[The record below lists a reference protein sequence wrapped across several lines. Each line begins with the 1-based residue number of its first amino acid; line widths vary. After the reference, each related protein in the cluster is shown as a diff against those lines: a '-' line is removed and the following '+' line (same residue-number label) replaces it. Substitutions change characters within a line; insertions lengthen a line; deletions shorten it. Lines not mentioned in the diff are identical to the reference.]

1 MSLILYV
8 DRNRISPYALSTYVA
23 LSEKR
28 LPFTVQDV
36 DLDAGAAR
44 QPPFSALSLTQRVP
58 AIDHDGFILTE
69 SNAIAD
75 YLDDVFAAPDYPSV
89 LPRDLRQRARAR
101 QVQAWLRSDL
111 LALRNERDSTVVFHP
126 PRADHAP
133 LSPAAQAAGAKLL
146 QIAGELVQGEHLFG
160 AWSIADTDLA
170 LMLLRLIK
178 SGQPVPPA
186 LRAYAL
192 AQWQRPAV
200 RQWLANVPLPQLA

>member
-8 DRNRISPYALSTYVA
+8 DRNRISPYALSAYVA

-200 RQWLANVPLPQLA
+200 RQWLAKLPLPQLA

>member
-111 LALRNERDSTVVFHP
+111 LVLRNERDSTVVFHP

>member
-8 DRNRISPYALSTYVA
+8 DRNRISPYALSAYVA

-170 LMLLRLIK
+170 LMLLRLIR

-200 RQWLANVPLPQLA
+200 RQWLANVPLPQPA

>member
-8 DRNRISPYALSTYVA
+8 DRNRISPYALSAYVA

-69 SNAIAD
+69 SNAIAG

>member
-8 DRNRISPYALSTYVA
+8 DRNRISPYTFSTFVA
-23 LSEKR
+23 LGEKQ
-28 LPFTVQDV
+28 LPFTVRDV

-44 QPPFSALSLTQRVP
+44 QPPFGAFSLTQRVP
-58 AIDHDGFILTE
+58 AIDHAGFILTE

-89 LPRDLRQRARAR
+89 LPRDVRQRARAR

-126 PRADHAP
+126 PRSDHAP
-133 LSPAAQAAGAKLL
+133 LSPAAQAAAAKLL
-146 QIAGELVQGEHLFG
+146 QVAGELVRGEHLFG

-178 SGQPVPPA
+178 SGEPVPPA
-186 LRAYAL
+186 LRDYAL
-192 AQWQRPAV
+192 AQWQRPGV
-200 RQWLANVPLPQLA
+200 RQWLATVSQPA

>member
-8 DRNRISPYALSTYVA
+8 DRNRISPYALSAYVA

-126 PRADHAP
+126 PRANHAP

>member
-8 DRNRISPYALSTYVA
+8 DRNRISPYALSAYVA

-28 LPFTVQDV
+28 LPFAVQDV

-58 AIDHDGFILTE
+58 AIAHDGFILTE

-200 RQWLANVPLPQLA
+200 RQWLANVPLAQLA

>member
-200 RQWLANVPLPQLA
+200 RQWLGNVPLPQLA

>member
-8 DRNRISPYALSTYVA
+8 DRNRISPYALSAYVA

-111 LALRNERDSTVVFHP
+111 LALRNERDSTIVFHP

-200 RQWLANVPLPQLA
+200 RQWLANVPLPQPA

>member
-1 MSLILYV
+1 MSLTLYV
-8 DRNRISPYALSTYVA
+8 DRNRISPYALSTFVC
-23 LSEKR
+23 LSEKQIA
-28 LPFTVQDV
+28 FTVQDV

-44 QPPFSALSLTQRVP
+44 QPPFSDLSLTQRVP

-75 YLDDVFAAPDYPSV
+75 YLDDVFEAPAYPSL
-89 LPRDLRQRARAR
+89 LPRDARQRARAR

-111 LALRNERDSTVVFHP
+111 LALRKERDSTVVFYP

-133 LSPAAQAAGAKLL
+133 LSPAAQAAGDKLL
-146 QIAGELVQGEHLFG
+146 HIAGALLQGTSLFD

-178 SGQPVPPA
+178 SGEPVPQP
-186 LRAYAL
+186 LRDYAA
-192 AQWQRPAV
+192 AQWQRPGV
-200 RQWLANVPLPQLA
+200 QQWLASVPAL

>member
-8 DRNRISPYALSTYVA
+8 DRNRISPYALSAYVA

-200 RQWLANVPLPQLA
+200 RQWLANMPLPQPA

>member
-8 DRNRISPYALSTYVA
+8 DRNRISPYALSAYVA

>member
-8 DRNRISPYALSTYVA
+8 DRNRISPYALSAYVA

-58 AIDHDGFILTE
+58 AIEHDGFILTE

>member
-8 DRNRISPYALSTYVA
+8 DRNRISPYTLSAFVA
-23 LSEKR
+23 LGEKQIA
-28 LPFTVQDV
+28 FTVQDV
-36 DLDAGAAR
+36 DLDAGGAR
-44 QPPFSALSLTQRVP
+44 QPPFGKFSLTQRVP
-58 AIDHDGFILTE
+58 AIEHAGFILTE

-75 YLDDVFAAPDYPSV
+75 YLDDVFAAPHYPSV
-89 LPRDLRQRARAR
+89 LPRDVRQRARAR

-126 PRADHAP
+126 PRAEHAP
-133 LSPAAQAAGAKLL
+133 LSPAAQAAAAKLL

-178 SGQPVPPA
+178 SGEPVPPV
-186 LRAYAL
+186 LRDYAL
-192 AQWQRPAV
+192 AQWQRPGV
-200 RQWLANVPLPQLA
+200 QQWLARVPLPQLA

>member
-8 DRNRISPYALSTYVA
+8 DRNRISPYALSAYVA
-23 LSEKR
+23 LSERR

>member
-1 MSLILYV
+1 MSLTLYV
-8 DRNRISPYALSTYVA
+8 DRNRISPYAFSTFVC
-23 LSEKR
+23 LSEKQIS
-28 LPFTVQDV
+28 FTVHDV

-44 QPPFSALSLTQRVP
+44 QPPFSDLSLTQRVP

-75 YLDDVFAAPDYPSV
+75 YLDDVFNSPDSPNL
-89 LPRDLRQRARAR
+89 LPCDARQRARAR

-111 LALRNERDSTVVFHP
+111 LALRNERDSTVVFYP

-133 LSPAAQAAGAKLL
+133 LSPAAQAAAAKLL
-146 QIAGELVQGEHLFG
+146 HIAGELLQGTWLFD

-178 SGQPVPPA
+178 SGEPVPQR
-186 LRAYAL
+186 LRDYAA
-192 AQWQRPAV
+192 AQWQRPGV
-200 RQWLANVPLPQLA
+200 QQWLASVPAA

>member
-8 DRNRISPYALSTYVA
+8 DRNRISPYALSAYVA

-192 AQWQRPAV
+192 AQWQRPVV